1 MSLLHKICAAA
12 VCLFASATANAIEP
26 SGTLPVMTIT
36 TENSQAITSKED
48 YVSATYSIDPKGTD
62 VEAFSGDLQIRAAAT
77 IHGQDSTK
85 SPTASSSTR
94 KPGCSE

>member
-62 VEAFSGDLQIRAAAT
+62 VEAFSGDLQIR
-77 IHGQDSTK
+77 G
-85 SPTASSSTR
+85 R
-94 KPGCSE
+94 GR